1 MPRQA
6 VNEKPKKFKKT
17 LKEMARYLKPYFPL
31 ILIAV
36 VASVIATILQIIGP
50 DKLKLITDEITKGLP
65 KMVKG
70 KPVMA
75 AINMDNVK
83 SITMMLVIFY
93 GSSLLLNLLQ
103 RFIMADVTQK
113 ISKSFREKI
122 ANKVNKLP
130 FSYFDNTTFGDIL
143 SRVTN
148 DVDTIS
154 QSLNQSVGS
163 LLTSVVMLVGTVVM
177 MIYNSGIL
185 TVTTI
190 LSSFVGFVFI
200 IIIMKKSQKHF
211 KAQQENLGDINGQI
225 EEVYTGHD
233 VIKAYNAGEMM
244 IDEFEETNKKLY
256 TSAWKSQFLSGLMMP
271 VMQFAGNFSY
281 VMVCIVGG
289 ALAINGKISFGVIV
303 AFMIYVRL
311 FTNPLSDIAQSFN
324 TLQRAAAAGERV
336 FEFLNEKELEEENVT
351 EKLDRAKGEVEFK
364 DVRFGYNPDKI
375 IIKDFSVKVNPGEKI
390 AIVGPTGAGKTT
402 IVNLLMRFYEI
413 NDGQILVDGI
423 DTKKLSRDNLR
434 DQFCMVLQDSWIFE
448 ASVRENIT
456 FGEENITDE
465 ELIDVCKRVNLDHFI
480 RTLPQGYDTI
490 LNDKQSLSQ
499 GQLQLLTIARA
510 MVSHAPMLILD
521 EATSSVD
528 TRTEII
534 VQDAMDELAKGRTSF
549 VIAHRLST
557 IKNADLILVMKD
569 GDIVEK
575 GKHDELLK
583 RDGFY
588 AQLYNAQ
595 DRKSVV

>member
-1 MPRQA
+1 MPRQT

-75 AINMDNVK
+75 AIDMDNVK

-163 LLTSVVMLVGTVVM
+163 LLTSIVMLVGTVVM

-190 LSSFVGFVFI
+190 LSSLVGFVVI

-225 EEVYTGHD
+225 EEVYTGHN

-256 TSAWKSQFLSGLMMP
+256 TSAWKSQFLPGLMMP

-434 DQFCMVLQDSWIFE
+434 DQFCMVLQDSWVFE

-575 GKHDELLK
+575 GKHDELLAQ
-583 RDGFY
+583 DGFY

-595 DRKSVV
+595 FERK

>member
-1 MPRQA
+1 MPRQT

-65 KMVKG
+65 KIVKG
-70 KPVMA
+70 KPVVT
-75 AINMDNVK
+75 AIDMDSVK
-83 SITMMLVIFY
+83 SISLMLLIFY
-93 GSSLLLNLLQ
+93 LSSLVLNLLQ

-113 ISKSFREKI
+113 ISKSFREEIAKKI
-122 ANKVNKLP
+122 NRLP

-154 QSLNQSVGS
+154 QSLNQSVGA
-163 LLTSVVMLVGTVVM
+163 LLTSIVMLIGTVVM

-185 TVTTI
+185 TITTI
-190 LSSFVGFVFI
+190 LSSLVGFVFI
-200 IIIMKKSQKHF
+200 TIIMKKSQKYF
-211 KAQQENLGDINGQI
+211 KEQQQNLGDINGQI
-225 EEVYTGHD
+225 EEVYTGHN
-233 VIKAYNAGEMM
+233 VIKAYNAGARAV
-244 IDEFEETNKKLY
+244 DEFEQTNTKLY

-271 VMQFAGNFSY
+271 IMQFAGNFSY

-336 FEFLNEKELEEENVT
+336 FEFLNEDELEEEHVT
-351 EKLDRAKGEVEFK
+351 EKLEKAKGEVEFK
-364 DVRFGYNPDKI
+364 NVRFGYDPEKI

-423 DTKKLSRDNLR
+423 DTKNLSRENLR
-434 DQFCMVLQDSWIFE
+434 DQFCMVLQDSWVFE

-456 FGEENITDE
+456 FGEKDITDE
-465 ELIDVCKRVNLDHFI
+465 ELIDMCKRVNLDHFI
-480 RTLPQGYDTI
+480 RTLPNGYDTI
-490 LNDKQSLSQ
+490 LSDKQSLSQ

-575 GKHDELLK
+575 GKHDELLA

-595 DRKSVV
+595 FERK

>member
-1 MPRQA
+1 MPRQT

-75 AINMDNVK
+75 AIDMDKVK

-190 LSSFVGFVFI
+190 LSSLVGFVFI

-244 IDEFEETNKKLY
+244 IDEFEETNTKLY

-575 GKHDELLK
+575 GKHDELLAQ
-583 RDGFY
+583 DGFY

-595 DRKSVV
+595 FERK

>member
-75 AINMDNVK
+75 AIDMDNVK

-177 MIYNSGIL
+177 MIYNSRIL

-225 EEVYTGHD
+225 EEVYTGHN

-244 IDEFEETNKKLY
+244 IDEFEETNTKLY

-575 GKHDELLK
+575 GKHDELLAQ
-583 RDGFY
+583 DGFY

-595 DRKSVV
+595 FERK

>member
-1 MPRQA
+1 MPRQT

-17 LKEMARYLKPYFPL
+17 LKEMAGYLKPYFPL

-65 KMVKG
+65 KIVKG
-70 KPVMA
+70 KPVVT
-75 AINMDNVK
+75 AIDMDSVK
-83 SITMMLVIFY
+83 SITLMLLIFY
-93 GSSLLLNLLQ
+93 LSSLALNLLQ

-113 ISKSFREKI
+113 ISKSFREEIAKKI
-122 ANKVNKLP
+122 NRLP

-154 QSLNQSVGS
+154 QSLNQSIGA
-163 LLTSVVMLVGTVVM
+163 LLTSIVMLIGTVVM

-185 TVTTI
+185 TITTI
-190 LSSFVGFVFI
+190 LSSLVGFVFI
-200 IIIMKKSQKHF
+200 TIIMKKSQKYF
-211 KAQQENLGDINGQI
+211 KEQQQNLGDINGQI
-225 EEVYTGHD
+225 EEVYTGHN
-233 VIKAYNAGEMM
+233 VIKAYNAGARA
-244 IDEFEETNKKLY
+244 IDEFEQTNTKLY

-271 VMQFAGNFSY
+271 IMQFAGNFSY

-336 FEFLNEKELEEENVT
+336 FEFLNEDELEEENVT
-351 EKLDRAKGEVEFK
+351 EKLEKAKGEVEFK
-364 DVRFGYNPDKI
+364 DVRFGYDPEKI

-423 DTKKLSRDNLR
+423 DTKNLSRENLR
-434 DQFCMVLQDSWIFE
+434 DQFCMVLQDSWVFE

-456 FGEENITDE
+456 FGEKDITDE

-480 RTLPQGYDTI
+480 RTLPNGYDTI

-595 DRKSVV
+595 FERK

>member
-1 MPRQA
+1 MPRQV

-17 LKEMARYLKPYFPL
+17 LKEMVGYLKPYFPL

-65 KMVKG
+65 KMIKG

-75 AINMDNVK
+75 AIDMDNVK

-190 LSSFVGFVFI
+190 LSSLVGFVVI

-225 EEVYTGHD
+225 EEVYTGHN

-244 IDEFEETNKKLY
+244 IDEFEETNTKLY

-434 DQFCMVLQDSWIFE
+434 DQFCMVLQDSWVFE

-595 DRKSVV
+595 FERK

>member
-1 MPRQA
+1 MPRQT

-31 ILIAV
+31 ILIAI

-75 AINMDNVK
+75 AIDMDKVK

-190 LSSFVGFVFI
+190 LSSLVGFVVI

-225 EEVYTGHD
+225 EEVYTGHN

-244 IDEFEETNKKLY
+244 IDEFEETNTKLY

-480 RTLPQGYDTI
+480 RTLPYGYDTI

-575 GKHDELLK
+575 GKHDELLAK
-583 RDGFY
+583 DGFY

-595 DRKSVV
+595 FERK

>member
-1 MPRQA
+1 MPRQ
-6 VNEKPKKFKKT
+6 VINEKPKKFKKT
-17 LKEMARYLKPYFPL
+17 LKEMTGYLKPYFPL

-65 KMVKG
+65 KMIKG
-70 KPVMA
+70 KSVMA
-75 AINMDNVK
+75 SIDMDQVK

-122 ANKVNKLP
+122 AVKINKLP
-130 FSYFDNTTFGDIL
+130 FSYFDNTTYGDIL

-154 QSLNQSVGS
+154 QSLNQSIGT
-163 LLTSVVMLVGTVVM
+163 LLTSIVMLLGTVVM

-185 TVTTI
+185 TITTI
-190 LSSFVGFVFI
+190 LSSLVGFVFI
-200 IIIMKKSQKHF
+200 TIIMKKSQKYF
-211 KAQQENLGDINGQI
+211 KAQQQNLGDINGQI
-225 EEVYTGHD
+225 EEVYTGHN
-233 VIKAYNAGEMM
+233 VIKAYNAGERVV
-244 IDEFEETNKKLY
+244 DEFEQMNTQLY

-271 VMQFAGNFSY
+271 IMQFAGNFSY

-336 FEFLNEKELEEENVT
+336 FEFLNEEELEEEHVT
-351 EKLDRAKGEVEFK
+351 EKLEKAKGEVEFK
-364 DVRFGYNPDKI
+364 NVRFGYNPDKI

-413 NDGQILVDGI
+413 NSGQILIDGI
-423 DTKKLSRDNLR
+423 DTKNISRDNLR
-434 DQFCMVLQDSWIFE
+434 DQFCMVLQDSWVFE

-456 FGEENITDE
+456 FGEKDITDE

-575 GKHDELLK
+575 GKHDELLA

-595 DRKSVV
+595 FERK

>member
-1 MPRQA
+1 MPRQT

-17 LKEMARYLKPYFPL
+17 LKEMAGYLKPYFPL

-65 KMVKG
+65 KIVKG
-70 KPVMA
+70 KPVVT
-75 AINMDNVK
+75 AIDMDNVK
-83 SITMMLVIFY
+83 SITLMLLIFY
-93 GSSLLLNLLQ
+93 LSSLALNLLQ

-113 ISKSFREKI
+113 ISKSFREEIAKKI
-122 ANKVNKLP
+122 NRLP

-154 QSLNQSVGS
+154 QSLNQSVGA
-163 LLTSVVMLVGTVVM
+163 LLTSIVMLIGTVVM

-185 TVTTI
+185 TITTI
-190 LSSFVGFVFI
+190 LSSLVGFVFI
-200 IIIMKKSQKHF
+200 TIIMKKSQKYF
-211 KAQQENLGDINGQI
+211 KEQQQNLGDINGQI
-225 EEVYTGHD
+225 EEVYTGHN
-233 VIKAYNAGEMM
+233 VIKAYNAGARAVN
-244 IDEFEETNKKLY
+244 EFEQTNTKLY

-271 VMQFAGNFSY
+271 IMQFAGNFSY

-336 FEFLNEKELEEENVT
+336 FEFLNEDELEEEHVT
-351 EKLDRAKGEVEFK
+351 EKLEKAKGEVEFK
-364 DVRFGYNPDKI
+364 DVRFGYDPEKI

-423 DTKKLSRDNLR
+423 DTKNLSRENLR
-434 DQFCMVLQDSWIFE
+434 DQFCMVLQDSWVFE

-456 FGEENITDE
+456 FGEKDITGE

-575 GKHDELLK
+575 GKHDELLS
-583 RDGFY
+583 RNGFY

-595 DRKSVV
+595 FERK

>member
-1 MPRQA
+1 MPRQT

-65 KMVKG
+65 KMIKG

-75 AINMDNVK
+75 AIDMDKVK

-113 ISKSFREKI
+113 ISKLFREKI

-190 LSSFVGFVFI
+190 LSSLVGFVVI
-200 IIIMKKSQKHF
+200 IVIMKKSQKHF

-225 EEVYTGHD
+225 EEVYTGHN

-244 IDEFEETNKKLY
+244 IDEFEETNTKLY

-434 DQFCMVLQDSWIFE
+434 DQFCMVLQDSWVFE

-575 GKHDELLK
+575 GKHDELLAQ
-583 RDGFY
+583 DGFY

-595 DRKSVV
+595 FERK

>member
-1 MPRQA
+1 MPRQT

-17 LKEMARYLKPYFPL
+17 LKEMVRYLKPYFPL

-65 KMVKG
+65 KIVKG
-70 KPVMA
+70 KPVVT
-75 AINMDNVK
+75 AIDMDSVK
-83 SITMMLVIFY
+83 SISLMLLIFY
-93 GSSLLLNLLQ
+93 LSSLVLNLLQ

-113 ISKSFREKI
+113 ISKSFREEIAKKI
-122 ANKVNKLP
+122 NRLP

-154 QSLNQSVGS
+154 QSLNQSVGA
-163 LLTSVVMLVGTVVM
+163 LLTSIVMLVGTVVM

-185 TVTTI
+185 TITTI
-190 LSSFVGFVFI
+190 LSSLVGFVFI
-200 IIIMKKSQKHF
+200 TIIMKKSQKYF
-211 KAQQENLGDINGQI
+211 KEQQQNLGDINGQI
-225 EEVYTGHD
+225 EEVYTGHN
-233 VIKAYNAGEMM
+233 VIKAYNAGARAV
-244 IDEFEETNKKLY
+244 DEFEQTNTKLY

-271 VMQFAGNFSY
+271 IMQFAGNFSY

-311 FTNPLSDIAQSFN
+311 FTNPLAGIAQSFN

-336 FEFLNEKELEEENVT
+336 FEFLNEDELEEENVT
-351 EKLDRAKGEVEFK
+351 EKLEKAKGEVEFK
-364 DVRFGYNPDKI
+364 NVRFGYDPEKI

-423 DTKKLSRDNLR
+423 DTKNLSRENLR
-434 DQFCMVLQDSWIFE
+434 DQFCMVLQDSWVFE

-456 FGEENITDE
+456 FGEKDITDE

-480 RTLPQGYDTI
+480 RTLPNGYDTI

-575 GKHDELLK
+575 GKHDELLTQ
-583 RDGFY
+583 DGFY

-595 DRKSVV
+595 FERK

>member
-75 AINMDNVK
+75 AIDMDNVK

-190 LSSFVGFVFI
+190 LSSLVGFVVI

-225 EEVYTGHD
+225 EEVYTGHN

-402 IVNLLMRFYEI
+402 TVNLLMRFYEI

-480 RTLPQGYDTI
+480 RTLPYGYDTI

-575 GKHDELLK
+575 GKHDELLAK
-583 RDGFY
+583 DGFY

-595 DRKSVV
+595 FERK

>member
-1 MPRQA
+1 MPRQT

-75 AINMDNVK
+75 AIDMDNVK

-190 LSSFVGFVFI
+190 LSSLVGFVVI

-244 IDEFEETNKKLY
+244 IDEFEETNTKLY

-480 RTLPQGYDTI
+480 RTLPYGYDTI

-575 GKHDELLK
+575 GKHDELLAK
-583 RDGFY
+583 DGFY

-595 DRKSVV
+595 FERK

>member
-1 MPRQA
+1 MPRQT

-75 AINMDNVK
+75 AIDMDNVK

-190 LSSFVGFVFI
+190 LSSLVGFVVI

-225 EEVYTGHD
+225 EEVYTGHN

-244 IDEFEETNKKLY
+244 IDEFEETNTKLY

-311 FTNPLSDIAQSFN
+311 FTNRLSDIAQSFN

-434 DQFCMVLQDSWIFE
+434 DQFCMVLQDSWVFE

-575 GKHDELLK
+575 GKHDELLA
-583 RDGFY
+583 RNGFY

-595 DRKSVV
+595 FERK

>member
-1 MPRQA
+1 MPRQV

-70 KPVMA
+70 KPVLA
-75 AINMDNVK
+75 SVNMDNVK
-83 SITMMLVIFY
+83 SITIMLVIFY

-122 ANKVNKLP
+122 AVKINKLP
-130 FSYFDNTTFGDIL
+130 FSYFDNTTYGDIL

-154 QSLNQSVGS
+154 QSLNQSIGT
-163 LLTSVVMLVGTVVM
+163 LLTSIVMLLGTLVM

-185 TVTTI
+185 TITTI
-190 LSSFVGFVFI
+190 LSSLVGFVFI
-200 IIIMKKSQKHF
+200 TIIMKKSQKYF
-211 KAQQENLGDINGQI
+211 KAQQQNLGDINGQI
-225 EEVYTGHD
+225 EEVYTGHN
-233 VIKAYNAGEMM
+233 VIKAYNAGERV
-244 IDEFEETNKKLY
+244 IDEFEQMNTQLY

-271 VMQFAGNFSY
+271 IMQFAGNFSY

-364 DVRFGYNPDKI
+364 DVRFGYDPEKI

-402 IVNLLMRFYEI
+402 IANLLMRFYEI

-423 DTKKLSRDNLR
+423 DTKNLSRENLR
-434 DQFCMVLQDSWIFE
+434 DQFCMVLQDSWVFE

-456 FGEENITDE
+456 FGEKDITDE

-575 GKHDELLK
+575 GKHDELLAQ
-583 RDGFY
+583 DGFY

-595 DRKSVV
+595 FERK

>member
-1 MPRQA
+1 MPRQT

-17 LKEMARYLKPYFPL
+17 LKEMARYLKPYFPV

-75 AINMDNVK
+75 AIDMDKVK

-190 LSSFVGFVFI
+190 LSSLVGFVVI

-225 EEVYTGHD
+225 EEVYTGHN

-423 DTKKLSRDNLR
+423 DTKNISRDNLR
-434 DQFCMVLQDSWIFE
+434 DQFCMVLQDSWVFE

-575 GKHDELLK
+575 GKHDELLAQ
-583 RDGFY
+583 DGFY

-595 DRKSVV
+595 FERK

>member
-75 AINMDNVK
+75 AIDMDNVK

-190 LSSFVGFVFI
+190 LSSLVGFVVI

-225 EEVYTGHD
+225 EEVYTGHN

-244 IDEFEETNKKLY
+244 IDEFEETNTKLY

-434 DQFCMVLQDSWIFE
+434 DQFCMVLQDSWVFE

-575 GKHDELLK
+575 GKHGELLAQ
-583 RDGFY
+583 DGFY

-595 DRKSVV
+595 FERK

>member
-1 MPRQA
+1 MPRQT
-6 VNEKPKKFKKT
+6 VNEKPKKFKET

-65 KMVKG
+65 KIVKG
-70 KPVMA
+70 KPVVT
-75 AINMDNVK
+75 AIDMDSVK
-83 SITMMLVIFY
+83 SITLMLLIFY
-93 GSSLLLNLLQ
+93 LSSLVLNLLQ

-113 ISKSFREKI
+113 ISKSFREEIAKKI
-122 ANKVNKLP
+122 NRLP

-154 QSLNQSVGS
+154 QSLNQSVGA
-163 LLTSVVMLVGTVVM
+163 LLTSIVMLIGTVVM

-185 TVTTI
+185 TITTI
-190 LSSFVGFVFI
+190 LSSLVGFVFI
-200 IIIMKKSQKHF
+200 TIIMKKSQKYF
-211 KAQQENLGDINGQI
+211 KEQQQNLGDINGQI
-225 EEVYTGHD
+225 EEVYTGHN
-233 VIKAYNAGEMM
+233 VIKAYNAGARAVG
-244 IDEFEETNKKLY
+244 EFEQTNTKLY

-271 VMQFAGNFSY
+271 IMQFAGNFSY

-311 FTNPLSDIAQSFN
+311 FTNPLADIAQSFN

-336 FEFLNEKELEEENVT
+336 FEFLNEDELEEENVT
-351 EKLDRAKGEVEFK
+351 EKLEKAKGEVEFK
-364 DVRFGYNPDKI
+364 NVRFGYNPDKI

-423 DTKKLSRDNLR
+423 DTKNLSRDNLR
-434 DQFCMVLQDSWIFE
+434 DQFCMVLQDSWVFE

-456 FGEENITDE
+456 FGEKDITDE

-490 LNDKQSLSQ
+490 LDDKQSLSQ

-557 IKNADLILVMKD
+557 VKNADLILVMKD

-575 GKHDELLK
+575 GKHDELLS
-583 RDGFY
+583 RNGFY

-595 DRKSVV
+595 FERK

>member
-1 MPRQA
+1 MPRQT

-75 AINMDNVK
+75 AIDMDNVK

-190 LSSFVGFVFI
+190 LSSLVGFVFI

-351 EKLDRAKGEVEFK
+351 EKLDRAKGKVEFK

-434 DQFCMVLQDSWIFE
+434 DQFCMVLQDSWVFE

-575 GKHDELLK
+575 GKHDELLAQ
-583 RDGFY
+583 DGFY

-595 DRKSVV
+595 FERK

>member
-1 MPRQA
+1 MPRQ
-6 VNEKPKKFKKT
+6 VINEKPKKFKKT
-17 LKEMARYLKPYFPL
+17 LKEMAGYLKPYFPL

-65 KMVKG
+65 KMIKG

-75 AINMDNVK
+75 SIDMDQVK

-122 ANKVNKLP
+122 AVKINKLP
-130 FSYFDNTTFGDIL
+130 FSYFDNTTYGDIL

-154 QSLNQSVGS
+154 QSLNQSIGT
-163 LLTSVVMLVGTVVM
+163 LLTSIVMLLGTVVM

-185 TVTTI
+185 TITTI
-190 LSSFVGFVFI
+190 LSSLVGFVFI
-200 IIIMKKSQKHF
+200 TIIMKKSQKYF
-211 KAQQENLGDINGQI
+211 KAQQQNLGDINGQI
-225 EEVYTGHD
+225 EEVYTGHN
-233 VIKAYNAGEMM
+233 VIKAYNAGERVV
-244 IDEFEETNKKLY
+244 DEFEQMNTQLY

-271 VMQFAGNFSY
+271 IMQFAGNFSY

-311 FTNPLSDIAQSFN
+311 FTNPLADIAQSFN

-336 FEFLNEKELEEENVT
+336 FEFLNEKELEEEHVT
-351 EKLDRAKGEVEFK
+351 EKLEKAKGEVEFK
-364 DVRFGYNPDKI
+364 NVRFGYNPDKI

-423 DTKKLSRDNLR
+423 DTKNLSRENLR
-434 DQFCMVLQDSWIFE
+434 DQFCMVLQDSWVFE

-456 FGEENITDE
+456 FGEKDITDE

-575 GKHDELLK
+575 GKHDELLAQ
-583 RDGFY
+583 DGFY

-595 DRKSVV
+595 FERK

>member
-1 MPRQA
+1 MPRQV

-17 LKEMARYLKPYFPL
+17 LKEMTGYLKPYFPL

-65 KMVKG
+65 KMIKG

-75 AINMDNVK
+75 SIDMDQVK

-122 ANKVNKLP
+122 AVKINKLP
-130 FSYFDNTTFGDIL
+130 FSYFDNTTYGDIL

-154 QSLNQSVGS
+154 QSLNQSIGT
-163 LLTSVVMLVGTVVM
+163 LLTSIVMLLGTVVM

-185 TVTTI
+185 TITTI
-190 LSSFVGFVFI
+190 LSSLVGFVFI
-200 IIIMKKSQKHF
+200 TIIMKKSQKYF
-211 KAQQENLGDINGQI
+211 KAQQQNLGDINGQI
-225 EEVYTGHD
+225 EEVYTGHN
-233 VIKAYNAGEMM
+233 VIKAYNAGERVV
-244 IDEFEETNKKLY
+244 DEFEQMNTQLY

-271 VMQFAGNFSY
+271 IMQFAGNFSY

-336 FEFLNEKELEEENVT
+336 FEFLNEEELEEEHVT
-351 EKLDRAKGEVEFK
+351 EKLEKAKGEVEFK
-364 DVRFGYNPDKI
+364 NVRFGYNPDKI

-423 DTKKLSRDNLR
+423 DTKNLSRENLR
-434 DQFCMVLQDSWIFE
+434 DQFCMVLQDSWVFE

-456 FGEENITDE
+456 FGEKDITDE

-480 RTLPQGYDTI
+480 RTLPNGYDTI

-595 DRKSVV
+595 FERK

>member
-75 AINMDNVK
+75 AIDMDNVK

-190 LSSFVGFVFI
+190 LSSLVGFVVI

-225 EEVYTGHD
+225 EEVYTGHN

-434 DQFCMVLQDSWIFE
+434 DQFCMVLQDSWVFE

-575 GKHDELLK
+575 GKHGELLAQ
-583 RDGFY
+583 DGFY

-595 DRKSVV
+595 FERK

>member
-1 MPRQA
+1 MPRQT

-75 AINMDNVK
+75 AIDMDKVK

-190 LSSFVGFVFI
+190 LSSLVGFVII

-225 EEVYTGHD
+225 EEVYTGHN

-595 DRKSVV
+595 FERK

>member
-1 MPRQA
+1 MPRQT

-17 LKEMARYLKPYFPL
+17 LKEMAGYLMPYFPL

-65 KMVKG
+65 KIVKG
-70 KPVMA
+70 KPVVT
-75 AINMDNVK
+75 AIDMDSVK
-83 SITMMLVIFY
+83 SITLMLLIFY
-93 GSSLLLNLLQ
+93 LSSLVLNLLQ

-113 ISKSFREKI
+113 ISKSFREEIAKKI
-122 ANKVNKLP
+122 NRLP

-154 QSLNQSVGS
+154 QSLNQSVGA
-163 LLTSVVMLVGTVVM
+163 LLTSIVMLIGTVVM

-185 TVTTI
+185 TITTI
-190 LSSFVGFVFI
+190 LSSLVGFVFI
-200 IIIMKKSQKHF
+200 TIIMKKSQKYF
-211 KAQQENLGDINGQI
+211 KEQQQNLGDINGQI
-225 EEVYTGHD
+225 EEVYTGHN
-233 VIKAYNAGEMM
+233 VIKAYNAGARAV
-244 IDEFEETNKKLY
+244 DEFEQTNTKLY

-271 VMQFAGNFSY
+271 IMQFAGNFSY

-423 DTKKLSRDNLR
+423 DTKNLSRENLR
-434 DQFCMVLQDSWIFE
+434 DQFCMVLQDSWVFE

-456 FGEENITDE
+456 FGEKDITDE

-575 GKHDELLK
+575 GKHDELLS
-583 RDGFY
+583 RNGFY

-595 DRKSVV
+595 FERK

>member
-1 MPRQA
+1 MPRQT
-6 VNEKPKKFKKT
+6 VNEKPKEFKKT
-17 LKEMARYLKPYFPL
+17 LKEMVGYLKPYFPL

-70 KPVMA
+70 KPVLA
-75 AINMDNVK
+75 SINMDNVK
-83 SITMMLVIFY
+83 SITIMLVIFY

-122 ANKVNKLP
+122 AVKINKLP
-130 FSYFDNTTFGDIL
+130 FSYFDNTTYGDIL

-154 QSLNQSVGS
+154 QSLNQSIGT
-163 LLTSVVMLVGTVVM
+163 LLTSIVMLLGTLVM

-185 TVTTI
+185 TITTI
-190 LSSFVGFVFI
+190 LSSLVGFVFI
-200 IIIMKKSQKHF
+200 TIIMKKSQKYF
-211 KAQQENLGDINGQI
+211 KAQQQNLGDINGQI
-225 EEVYTGHD
+225 EEVYTGHN
-233 VIKAYNAGEMM
+233 VIKAYNAGERV
-244 IDEFEETNKKLY
+244 IDEFEQMNTQLY

-271 VMQFAGNFSY
+271 IMQFAGNFSY

-413 NDGQILVDGI
+413 NDGQIFVDGI

-434 DQFCMVLQDSWIFE
+434 DQFCMVLQDSWVFE

-456 FGEENITDE
+456 SGEKDITDE

-480 RTLPQGYDTI
+480 RTLPNGYDTI

-575 GKHDELLK
+575 GKHDELLA

-595 DRKSVV
+595 FERK

>member
-1 MPRQA
+1 MPRQT

-31 ILIAV
+31 VLIAV

-75 AINMDNVK
+75 AIDMDKVK

-190 LSSFVGFVFI
+190 LSSLVGFVVI

-225 EEVYTGHD
+225 EEVYTGHN

-244 IDEFEETNKKLY
+244 IDKFEETNTKLY

-595 DRKSVV
+595 FERK

>member
-1 MPRQA
+1 MPRQV

-75 AINMDNVK
+75 AIDMDNVK

-177 MIYNSGIL
+177 MIYNSRIL

-190 LSSFVGFVFI
+190 LSSLVGFVVI

-225 EEVYTGHD
+225 EEVYTGHN

-575 GKHDELLK
+575 GKHDELLAQ
-583 RDGFY
+583 DGFY

-595 DRKSVV
+595 FERK

>member
-1 MPRQA
+1 MPRQT

-17 LKEMARYLKPYFPL
+17 LKEMAGYLKPYFPL

-65 KMVKG
+65 KIVKG
-70 KPVMA
+70 KPVVT
-75 AINMDNVK
+75 AIDMDSVK
-83 SITMMLVIFY
+83 SITLMLLIFY
-93 GSSLLLNLLQ
+93 LSSLVLNLLQ

-122 ANKVNKLP
+122 AVKINKLP
-130 FSYFDNTTFGDIL
+130 FSYFDNTTYGDIL

-154 QSLNQSVGS
+154 QSLNQSIGT
-163 LLTSVVMLVGTVVM
+163 LLTSIVMLLGTLVM

-185 TVTTI
+185 TITTI
-190 LSSFVGFVFI
+190 LSSLVGFVFI
-200 IIIMKKSQKHF
+200 TIIMKKSQKYF
-211 KAQQENLGDINGQI
+211 KAQQQNLGDINGQI
-225 EEVYTGHD
+225 EEVYTGHN
-233 VIKAYNAGEMM
+233 VIKAYNAGARAV
-244 IDEFEETNKKLY
+244 DEFEQTNTKLY

-271 VMQFAGNFSY
+271 IMQFAGNFSY

-311 FTNPLSDIAQSFN
+311 FTNPLADIAQSFN

-336 FEFLNEKELEEENVT
+336 FEFLNEDELEEEHVT
-351 EKLDRAKGEVEFK
+351 EKLEKAKGEVEFK
-364 DVRFGYNPDKI
+364 NVRFGYDPEKI

-423 DTKKLSRDNLR
+423 DTKNLSRENLR
-434 DQFCMVLQDSWIFE
+434 DQFCMVLQDSWVFE

-456 FGEENITDE
+456 FGEKDITDE
-465 ELIDVCKRVNLDHFI
+465 ELIEVCKRVNLDHFI
-480 RTLPQGYDTI
+480 RTLPNGYDTI

-575 GKHDELLK
+575 GKHDELLAQ
-583 RDGFY
+583 DGFY

-595 DRKSVV
+595 FERK

>member
-1 MPRQA
+1 MPRQT

-75 AINMDNVK
+75 AIDMDKVK
-83 SITMMLVIFY
+83 SITIMLVIFY

-190 LSSFVGFVFI
+190 LSSLVGFVVI

-225 EEVYTGHD
+225 EEVYTGHN

-465 ELIDVCKRVNLDHFI
+465 ELIDVCIRVNLDHFI

-575 GKHDELLK
+575 GKHDELLAQ
-583 RDGFY
+583 DGFY

-595 DRKSVV
+595 FERK

>member
-1 MPRQA
+1 MPRQT

-70 KPVMA
+70 KPVLA
-75 AINMDNVK
+75 SINMDNVK
-83 SITMMLVIFY
+83 SITIMLVIFY

-122 ANKVNKLP
+122 AVKINKLP
-130 FSYFDNTTFGDIL
+130 FSYFDNTTYGDIL

-154 QSLNQSVGS
+154 QSLNQSIGT
-163 LLTSVVMLVGTVVM
+163 LLTSIVMLLGTLVM

-185 TVTTI
+185 TITTI
-190 LSSFVGFVFI
+190 LSSLVGFVFI
-200 IIIMKKSQKHF
+200 TIIMKKSQKYF
-211 KAQQENLGDINGQI
+211 KAQQQNLGDINGQI
-225 EEVYTGHD
+225 EEVYTGHN
-233 VIKAYNAGEMM
+233 VIKAYNAGERV
-244 IDEFEETNKKLY
+244 IDEFEQMNTQLY

-271 VMQFAGNFSY
+271 IMQFAGNFSY

-336 FEFLNEKELEEENVT
+336 FEFLKEEELEEENVT

-423 DTKKLSRDNLR
+423 DTKNLSRENLR
-434 DQFCMVLQDSWIFE
+434 DQFCMVLQDSWVFE

-456 FGEENITDE
+456 FGEKDITDE

-480 RTLPQGYDTI
+480 RTLPHGYDTI
-490 LNDKQSLSQ
+490 LDDKQSLSQ

-575 GKHDELLK
+575 GKHDELLAQ
-583 RDGFY
+583 DGFY

-595 DRKSVV
+595 FERK

>member
-1 MPRQA
+1 MPRQV

-17 LKEMARYLKPYFPL
+17 LKEMVGYLKPYFPL

-70 KPVMA
+70 KPVLA
-75 AINMDNVK
+75 SINMDNVK
-83 SITMMLVIFY
+83 SITIMLVIFY

-122 ANKVNKLP
+122 AVKINKLP
-130 FSYFDNTTFGDIL
+130 FSYFDNTTYGDIL

-154 QSLNQSVGS
+154 QSLNQSIGT
-163 LLTSVVMLVGTVVM
+163 LLTSIVMLLGTVVM

-185 TVTTI
+185 TITTI
-190 LSSFVGFVFI
+190 LSSLVGFVFI
-200 IIIMKKSQKHF
+200 TIIMKKSQKYF
-211 KAQQENLGDINGQI
+211 KAQQQNLGDINGQI
-225 EEVYTGHD
+225 EEVYTGHN
-233 VIKAYNAGEMM
+233 VIKAYNAGERV
-244 IDEFEETNKKLY
+244 IDEFEQMNTQLY

-271 VMQFAGNFSY
+271 IMQFAGNFSY

-311 FTNPLSDIAQSFN
+311 FTNPLADIAQSFN

-336 FEFLNEKELEEENVT
+336 FEFLNEEELEEENVT
-351 EKLDRAKGEVEFK
+351 EKLEKAKGEVEFK
-364 DVRFGYNPDKI
+364 NVRFGYDPEKI

-423 DTKKLSRDNLR
+423 DTKNLSRENLR
-434 DQFCMVLQDSWIFE
+434 DQFCMVLQDSWVFE

-456 FGEENITDE
+456 FGEKDITDE

-480 RTLPQGYDTI
+480 RTLPHGYDTI

-534 VQDAMDELAKGRTSF
+534 VQDAMDELAKRRTSF

-595 DRKSVV
+595 FERK

>member
-1 MPRQA
+1 MPRQV

-17 LKEMARYLKPYFPL
+17 LKEMVGYLKPYFPL

-75 AINMDNVK
+75 SINMDNVK
-83 SITMMLVIFY
+83 SITIMLVIFY

-122 ANKVNKLP
+122 AVKIKKLP
-130 FSYFDNTTFGDIL
+130 FSYFDNTTYGDIL

-154 QSLNQSVGS
+154 QSLNQSIGT
-163 LLTSVVMLVGTVVM
+163 LLTSIVMLLGTLVM

-185 TVTTI
+185 TITTI
-190 LSSFVGFVFI
+190 LSSLVGFVFI
-200 IIIMKKSQKHF
+200 TIIMKKSQKYF
-211 KAQQENLGDINGQI
+211 KAQQQNLGDINGQI
-225 EEVYTGHD
+225 EEVYTGHN
-233 VIKAYNAGEMM
+233 VIKAYNAGERV
-244 IDEFEETNKKLY
+244 IDEFEQMNTQLY

-271 VMQFAGNFSY
+271 IMQFAGNFSY

-364 DVRFGYNPDKI
+364 DVRFGYNPEKI
-375 IIKDFSVKVNPGEKI
+375 IIKDFSVKVNLGEKI

-423 DTKKLSRDNLR
+423 DTKNLSRENLR
-434 DQFCMVLQDSWIFE
+434 DQFCMVLQDSWVFE

-456 FGEENITDE
+456 FGEKDITDE

-480 RTLPQGYDTI
+480 RTLPNGYDTI

-595 DRKSVV
+595 FERK

>member
-1 MPRQA
+1 MPRQT
-6 VNEKPKKFKKT
+6 VNEKPKKFKET

-65 KMVKG
+65 KIVKG
-70 KPVMA
+70 KPVVT
-75 AINMDNVK
+75 AIDMDSVK
-83 SITMMLVIFY
+83 SITLMLLIFY
-93 GSSLLLNLLQ
+93 LSSLVLNLLQ

-113 ISKSFREKI
+113 ISKSFREEIAKKI
-122 ANKVNKLP
+122 NRLP

-154 QSLNQSVGS
+154 QSLNQSVGA
-163 LLTSVVMLVGTVVM
+163 LLTSIVMLIGTVVM

-185 TVTTI
+185 TITTI
-190 LSSFVGFVFI
+190 LSSLVGFVFI
-200 IIIMKKSQKHF
+200 TIIMKKSQKYF
-211 KAQQENLGDINGQI
+211 KEQQQNLGDINGQI
-225 EEVYTGHD
+225 EEVYTGHN
-233 VIKAYNAGEMM
+233 VIKAYNAGARAV
-244 IDEFEETNKKLY
+244 DEFEQTNTKLY

-271 VMQFAGNFSY
+271 IMQFAGNFSY

-311 FTNPLSDIAQSFN
+311 FTNPLADIAQSFN

-336 FEFLNEKELEEENVT
+336 FEFLNEEELEEENVT
-351 EKLDRAKGEVEFK
+351 EKLEKAKGEVEFK
-364 DVRFGYNPDKI
+364 NVRFGYDPEKI

-423 DTKKLSRDNLR
+423 DTKNLSRENLR
-434 DQFCMVLQDSWIFE
+434 DQFCMVLQDSWVFE

-456 FGEENITDE
+456 FGEKDITDE

-480 RTLPQGYDTI
+480 RTLPHGYDTI

-575 GKHDELLK
+575 GKHDELLA

-595 DRKSVV
+595 FERK

>member
-75 AINMDNVK
+75 AIDMDNVK

-190 LSSFVGFVFI
+190 LSSLVGFVFI

-225 EEVYTGHD
+225 EEVYTGHN

-244 IDEFEETNKKLY
+244 IDEFEETNTKLY

-434 DQFCMVLQDSWIFE
+434 DQFCMVLQDSWVFE

-575 GKHDELLK
+575 GKHDELLAK
-583 RDGFY
+583 DGFY

-595 DRKSVV
+595 FERK

>member
-1 MPRQA
+1 MPRQT

-75 AINMDNVK
+75 AIDMDNVK

-423 DTKKLSRDNLR
+423 DNKKLSRDNLR

-575 GKHDELLK
+575 GKHDELLAQ
-583 RDGFY
+583 DGFY

-595 DRKSVV
+595 FERK

>member
-1 MPRQA
+1 MPRQV

-17 LKEMARYLKPYFPL
+17 LKEMVGYLKPYFPL

-70 KPVMA
+70 KPVLA
-75 AINMDNVK
+75 SINMDNVK
-83 SITMMLVIFY
+83 SITIMLVIFY

-122 ANKVNKLP
+122 AVKINKLP
-130 FSYFDNTTFGDIL
+130 FSYFDNTTYGDIL

-154 QSLNQSVGS
+154 QSLNQSIGT
-163 LLTSVVMLVGTVVM
+163 LLTSIVMLLGTLVM

-185 TVTTI
+185 TITTI
-190 LSSFVGFVFI
+190 LSSLVGFVFI
-200 IIIMKKSQKHF
+200 TIIMKKSQKYF
-211 KAQQENLGDINGQI
+211 KAQQQNLGDINGQI
-225 EEVYTGHD
+225 EEVYTGHN
-233 VIKAYNAGEMM
+233 VIKAYNAGERV
-244 IDEFEETNKKLY
+244 IDEFEQMNTQLY

-271 VMQFAGNFSY
+271 IMQFAGNFSY

-364 DVRFGYNPDKI
+364 DVRFGYDPEKI

-413 NDGQILVDGI
+413 NDGQILVDRI
-423 DTKKLSRDNLR
+423 DTKNLSRENLR
-434 DQFCMVLQDSWIFE
+434 DQFCMVLQDSWVFE

-456 FGEENITDE
+456 FGEKDITDE

-480 RTLPQGYDTI
+480 RTLPNGYDTI

-595 DRKSVV
+595 FERK